1 MIATTGSGELV
12 VFDKKKKESPS
23 LAEMVRG
30 SGPLTLRLLDQ
41 ASGDTSWT
49 QQELLLIRM
58 VTFM

>member
-12 VFDKKKKESPS
+12 VFDKKKESPS